1 MWNKPWKYKEG
12 IAIGAGL
19 VITGQL
25 LQLTA
30 GPIDW
35 SVFAFPANAIALACT
50 VLVLATIYALRPHV
64 YLFRYLTT
72 TYSATT
78 ALGFAALMT
87 VIMGLTRQV
96 PASMPATDAIGLTRM
111 LSYWPFVCCQ

>member
-1 MWNKPWKYKEG
+1 MWTKPWKYKEG

-50 VLVLATIYALRPHV
+50 VLVLATIYAPVSYTH
-64 YLFRYLTT
+64 LTLPT
-72 TYSATT
+72 
-78 ALGFAALMT
+78 
-87 VIMGLTRQV
+87 I
-96 PASMPATDAIGLTRM
+96 D
-111 LSYWPFVCCQ
+111 